1 MASEQ
6 TKQEIKQMIVDQL
19 FLPIAPEEIADS
31 APLMETY
38 GVDSVALFSLIVG
51 LESVYGLTIEE
62 SEFRLALFKDVESIA
77 TFVESKTQ
85 G

>member
-1 MASEQ
+1 MASAH

-19 FLPIAPEEIADS
+19 FLPIAPEEIEDS

-51 LESVYGLTIEE
+51 LESVYGITIEDT
-62 SEFRLALFKDVESIA
+62 EFRLSLFKDVDSIA
-77 TFVESKTQ
+77 NFVESKQ
-85 G
+85 

>member
-1 MASEQ
+1 MASAE

-19 FLPIAPEEIADS
+19 FLPIAPGEIQDT

-51 LESVYGLTIEE
+51 LESVYGITIEDT
-62 SEFRLALFKDVESIA
+62 EFRLSLFQDVESIA
-77 TFVESKTQ
+77 NFVESKQ